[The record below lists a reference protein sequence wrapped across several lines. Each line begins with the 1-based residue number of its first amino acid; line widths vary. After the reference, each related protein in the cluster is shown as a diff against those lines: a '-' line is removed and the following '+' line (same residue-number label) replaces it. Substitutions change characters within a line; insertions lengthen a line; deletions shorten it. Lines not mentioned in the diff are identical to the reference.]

1 MRCRGR
7 ESGRAKNCIDDSI
20 REVSESGEIVMM
32 LSGSV
37 YEVLAGDEIDS
48 MLWLPAEDVLIC
60 ETTTSYQGRTY
71 IFYQIIN
78 TAERGEKVS
87 ARGLR

>member
-1 MRCRGR
+1 MTAYQHKIRAALGLSIYAVVAVSRAV
-7 ESGRAKNCIDDSI
+7 AKNCIDDSI
-20 REVSESGEIVMM
+20 REVSESGEIVTM

-71 IFYQIIN
+71 IFY
-78 TAERGEKVS
+78 
-87 ARGLR
+87 